1 MRVRYWRLGVK
12 DVLNSTYPVEKAN
25 HWDIK
30 CLQGEYEH
38 FGVFWFRYGTPFD
51 KELINGIC
59 FYYNDIPQDNVQRL
73 LDFLKEKYGGN
84 ALFRQSRVFLEGCKE
99 FCVKNLIENL
109 ANVIFTKFN
118 GPIEITLEFEK
129 VTPEEQEQNKFNFPS
144 EKLLP
149 IAGSDA
155 E

>member
-1 MRVRYWRLGVK
+1 MRARYWRLGVK

-59 FYYNDIPQDNVQRL
+59 FYYNDITQDNVQRL

-84 ALFRQSRVFLEGCKE
+84 ALFRQSRVFLQGSKE
-99 FCVKNLIENL
+99 CCDKNEIANL
-109 ANVIFTKFN
+109 ANEISTKFN

-129 VTPEEQEQNKFNFPS
+129 VTPEEQDQNKFNFPS

>member
-1 MRVRYWRLGVK
+1 M
-12 DVLNSTYPVEKAN
+12 AN
-25 HWDIK
+25 EI
-30 CLQGEYEH
+30 
-38 FGVFWFRYGTPFD
+38 
-51 KELINGIC
+51 
-59 FYYNDIPQDNVQRL
+59 
-73 LDFLKEKYGGN
+73 
-84 ALFRQSRVFLEGCKE
+84 S
-99 FCVKNLIENL
+99 
-109 ANVIFTKFN
+109 TKFN

>member
-1 MRVRYWRLGVK
+1 MRVRYWRLAVN

-38 FGVFWFRYGTPFD
+38 FGVFWFRYGAPFD

-59 FYYNDIPQDNVQRL
+59 FYYNDIPQDKVQEL
-73 LDFLKEKYGGN
+73 LDFLKGKYDGN
-84 ALFRQSRVFLEGCKE
+84 ALFRQTRVFLQGSKE
-99 FCVKNLIENL
+99 FCDKDEIANL
-109 ANVIFTKFN
+109 ANEISTKFN

-129 VTPEEQEQNKFNFPS
+129 VTPEEQDQNKFNFPAG
-144 EKLLP
+144 KLLP

>member
-84 ALFRQSRVFLEGCKE
+84 ALFRQSRAFLQGSKE
-99 FCVKNLIENL
+99 FCDKNEIANL
-109 ANVIFTKFN
+109 ANEISTKFN

>member
-1 MRVRYWRLGVK
+1 MRARYWRLGVN
-12 DVLNSTYPVEKAN
+12 DLLNSNYPLEKAN

-59 FYYNDIPQDNVQRL
+59 FYYNDIPQEKVQQL
-73 LDFLKEKYGGN
+73 LDFLQQKYGGKV
-84 ALFRQSRVFLEGCKE
+84 LFRQSRVFLQGSRE
-99 FCVKNLIENL
+99 FNDKNEIANL
-109 ANVIFTKFN
+109 ANEIIYKFN

-129 VTPEEQEQNKFNFPS
+129 VTQEDRNKTHLIFLQ
-144 EKLLP
+144 ERHCLL
-149 IAGSDA
+149 
-155 E
+155 

>member
-1 MRVRYWRLGVK
+1 MRVRYWRLGVS
-12 DVLNSTYPVEKAN
+12 DLLNSNYPVEKAN
-25 HWDIK
+25 HWDVK

-59 FYYNDIPQDNVQRL
+59 FYYNDIPQEKVQQL
-73 LDFLKEKYGGN
+73 LDFLQQKYGGKV
-84 ALFRQSRVFLEGCKE
+84 LFRQSRVFLQGSRE
-99 FCVKNLIENL
+99 FNDKHEIANL
-109 ANVIFTKFN
+109 ANEISTKFN

-129 VTPEEQEQNKFNFPS
+129 VTQEEQEQNTFNFPAG
-144 EKLLP
+144 KALP
-149 IAGSDA
+149 IAGS

>member
-12 DVLNSTYPVEKAN
+12 DVLNSTYPVKKAN

-84 ALFRQSRVFLEGCKE
+84 ALFRQSRAFLQGSKE
-99 FCVKNLIENL
+99 FCDKNEIANL
-109 ANVIFTKFN
+109 ANEISTKFN

>member
-1 MRVRYWRLGVK
+1 MRVRYWRLAVN
-12 DVLNSTYPVEKAN
+12 DLLDSTYPVEKAN
-25 HWDIK
+25 HWEIK

-84 ALFRQSRVFLEGCKE
+84 ALFRQSRVFLQSSQELFE
-99 FCVKNLIENL
+99 KNEITNL
-109 ANVIFTKFN
+109 ANETN
-118 GPIEITLEFEK
+118 TQLHGPIEITLEFEK
-129 VTPEEQEQNKFNFPS
+129 VTPEEQEQNKFNFP
-144 EKLLP
+144 EGKLLP